1 MPAGKRAYPSRPRR
15 TGLGQAAQKCCRRSR
30 RLLTSLLKAADETAR
45 PIPSR
50 STASVF
56 DGSRYQY
63 GGVLKGLWVDISAGE
78 FRDGRR
84 RSLIARRLHHVD
96 HDPRTLRSRLADATT
111 NVWSE
116 ANGKGGYPYPYLA
129 TVKTFIGPEGKDQPF
144 AEKTVHGEIAR
155 SWI

>member
-1 MPAGKRAYPSRPRR
+1 M
-15 TGLGQAAQKCCRRSR
+15 
-30 RLLTSLLKAADETAR
+30 
-45 PIPSR
+45 
-50 STASVF
+50 F

-84 RSLIARRLHHVD
+84 RSLIARRLHTTILERSD
-96 HDPRTLRSRLADATT
+96 LGWRTRSETTT

-116 ANGKGGYPYPYLA
+116 ANGKGGYLYPYLA